1 MAVLMLGP
9 RHSAASSGRPQR
21 IMYANTLRGVTAM
34 GETSMKAVSV
44 ISALLAGTLLGALAS
59 PAAADDVAD
68 FYRGKRISLIIG
80 YGSGGGYD
88 IYARML
94 GRFIG
99 EHIPGKPSVVPQN
112 MPGAGSRSAANWL
125 YKIAPKDGTVI
136 ATLGQATPT
145 DQALGQPGVQF
156 DARKFNWIGNL
167 AVVNNFMFVWAETGV
182 KTIDDAKKKSL
193 AIGASGASSPSVLY
207 PQVSNN
213 LLGTKFKI
221 VAGYPGG
228 GDINIAVE
236 RREVDGRGS
245 DSWASMKSTHPDWI
259 KDHKINILFQVGPKR
274 EADLPDVPLWSELGQ
289 NDDQRQVL
297 EILSGDA
304 AVGRPILTAPDVPAD
319 RVKALRKAFDDT
331 LRDPAFIEAA
341 KQANMYFNPM
351 PGEELQQVVNKIASP
366 PERILALVKQ
376 AIEIKDVQK
385 KGQ

>member
-1 MAVLMLGP
+1 MKRLSVVTAL
-9 RHSAASSGRPQR
+9 SAAAWLG
-21 IMYANTLRGVTAM
+21 G
-34 GETSMKAVSV
+34 
-44 ISALLAGTLLGALAS
+44 LAA

-68 FYRGKRISLIIG
+68 FYRGKRISLVIG

-99 EHIPGKPSVVPQN
+99 EHIPGKPTIVPQN

-125 YKIAPKDGTVI
+125 YTIAPKDGTVI

-145 DQALGQPGVQF
+145 DQALSQPGVRF

-167 AVVNNFMFVWAETGV
+167 AVVNNFMFVSASTGV
-182 KTIDDAKKKSL
+182 KTIDEAKTKSL

-236 RREVDGRGS
+236 RHEVDGRGS

-259 KDHKINILFQVGPKR
+259 RDHKINILFQVGPKR
-274 EADLPDVPLWSELGQ
+274 EADLPEVPLWSELAQ
-289 NDDQRQVL
+289 NDDQRQAL

-304 AVGRPILTAPDVPAD
+304 AVGRPILTAPNVPAD
-319 RVKALRKAFDDT
+319 RVAALRKAFDDT
-331 LRDPAFIEAA
+331 LRDPQFIAAA

-351 PGEELQQVVNKIASP
+351 GGEELQQVVEKIASP

-385 KGQ
+385 KAP